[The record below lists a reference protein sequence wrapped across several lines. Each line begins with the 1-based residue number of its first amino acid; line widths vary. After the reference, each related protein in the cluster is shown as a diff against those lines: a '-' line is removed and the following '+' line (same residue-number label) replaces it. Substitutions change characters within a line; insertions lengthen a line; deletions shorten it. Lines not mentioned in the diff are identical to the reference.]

1 MMIIWIIKAGGVVV
15 LCNWVTTSDN
25 IWDVDQLLPTW
36 FNDNLHTYVVGR
48 AAGAKQ
54 VTLDALV
61 KAIGI

>member
-1 MMIIWIIKAGGVVV
+1 MMILIIQAGGVVV
-15 LCNWVTTSDN
+15 LCRSQPQTTF
-25 IWDVDQLLPTW
+25 WDVDQLLPTW

-48 AAGAKQ
+48 VAGAKQ